1 MEYMFW
7 LHFGILLTA
16 IYFGIRVGG
25 IGLGLVGGAGVTIF
39 VFGFGMKPGAPPTD
53 VIFIIIAVV
62 AASATLHAAGGLTYL
77 VQLAEKLLRKHPKYI
92 VLLAPFCTWLLTIAV
107 GTGHSVYLLQPIIA
121 DVAYKTGIRPERAMG
136 VSSIASQMGITAS
149 PIAAAATS
157 FLAMSLKQGYKVS
170 LFDILIVTVPATFI
184 GVLLA
189 ALWSMRRGKDLDKD
203 PEFQERM
210 KDPGFRAQL
219 EESAS
224 LLSQGVTTKAKRSVL
239 IFFSGVIAIILL
251 AIFSKEL
258 IPVFDKKPLSMVI
271 IVQIVMLSAGA
282 IVLFYSKVKA
292 QQIAASSVFHAG
304 MAAAIAILGI
314 AWMSDTFIDHHKAF
328 LVANMK
334 AMVEQYAWLF
344 AVAMFCISAFVK
356 SQAATLVIMVPVAFA
371 LGIPIN
377 LIIGMIPACYA
388 YFFFCFY
395 PSDLSAINFDRTG
408 TTRIGKYLLNH
419 SFMIPGLIGVSSAT
433 VIGYLIGAFFLKI

>member
-1 MEYMFW
+1 MEMFW
-7 LHFGILLTA
+7 IHFGILLLA
-16 IYFGIRVGG
+16 IYLGIRVGG
-25 IGLGLVGGAGVTIF
+25 IGLGLVGGAGVTVF

-62 AASATLHAAGGLTYL
+62 AASATLHAAGGLTYM

-157 FLAMSLKQGYKVS
+157 FLAMSLKQGYTVS

-184 GVLLA
+184 GVMLS

-210 KDPGFRAQL
+210 KDPAFRAQL
-219 EESAS
+219 EESAT
-224 LLSQGVTTKAKRSVL
+224 LLSKGVTTKAKRSVL
-239 IFFSGVIAIILL
+239 IFFAGVIAIILL

-258 IPVFDKKPLSMVI
+258 VPVFDKKPLSMVL

-282 IVLFYSKVKA
+282 LVLFYAKVKA
-292 QQIAASSVFHAG
+292 QQIASSSVFHAG
-304 MAAAIAILGI
+304 MVAAIAILGI
-314 AWMSDTFIDHHKAF
+314 AWMSDTFIDHHKNF

-334 AMVEQYAWLF
+334 AMVEQYSWLF
-344 AVAMFCISAFVK
+344 AVAMFCVSAFVK

-371 LGIPIN
+371 LNIPIN

-408 TTRIGKYLLNH
+408 TTRIGKYLFNH
-419 SFMIPGLIGVSSAT
+419 SFMIPGLIGVGTAT
-433 VIGYLIGAFFLKI
+433 VIGYIIGAFFLKM